1 MKKKILFFRA
11 LPEFLFRCFS
21 FSGHYSK
28 NGQYVKVKLF
38 FLFSFV
44 GFSLCAQHS
53 QFTSNGPM
61 VIPAGI
67 IASNNAD
74 DLERHRVWLNM
85 ANPQGAFKQLLIGY
99 IEGAT
104 NAHDNMFDG
113 ETQDAN
119 PYLDFYSMIND
130 RKYVI
135 QGRALPFS
143 DTDLVPLGY
152 RSALVSYF
160 TISIDQVDG
169 NLINQDI
176 YIHDKVTGVTH
187 NLKTGGYK
195 FYTVI
200 GTFDDRFIL
209 RYTNNTL
216 GTDNFKNTDKKVFI
230 SVKNKIITINAIDN
244 LINEIDV
251 YDITGKEIYKRSN
264 LNDAV
269 FQIENLEFQNQIL
282 LVRVILENNN
292 ITTQKI
298 VF

>member
-1 MKKKILFFRA
+1 MKKKILLCQA
-11 LPEFLFRCFS
+11 LPHFLVRCFS
-21 FSGHYSK
+21 FSDHYSK
-28 NGQYVKVKLF
+28 NGQYVKVKLSL
-38 FLFSFV
+38 LFSFV
-44 GFSLCAQHS
+44 WFSLLAQHS
-53 QFTSNGPM
+53 PFASNGSI
-61 VIPAGI
+61 VIPAGTI
-67 IASNNAD
+67 VSKNAD
-74 DLERHRVWLNM
+74 DIERHRVWLNM
-85 ANPQGAFKQLLIGY
+85 ANTQGAFKQLLVGY

-119 PYLDFYSMIND
+119 PYLDFYSMIGD

-143 DTDLVPLGY
+143 DADLVPLGY
-152 RSALVSYF
+152 RSALVSDF
-160 TISIDQVDG
+160 TISIDQADG

-176 YIHDKVTGVTH
+176 YIQDKVTGATH
-187 NLKTGGYK
+187 NLKTGGYT
-195 FYTVI
+195 FSTVI

-216 GTDNFKNTDKKVFI
+216 GTGTFENIEKEVFI
-230 SVKNKIITINAIDN
+230 SVKNKIITINANDN
-244 LINEIDV
+244 LIDEIYV
-251 YDITGKEIYKRSN
+251 YDITGKEIYKSN
-264 LNDAV
+264 LNDVA
-269 FQIENLEFQNQIL
+269 FQIENLESQNQIL

>member
-1 MKKKILFFRA
+1 
-11 LPEFLFRCFS
+11 
-21 FSGHYSK
+21 
-28 NGQYVKVKLF
+28 
-38 FLFSFV
+38 LFSLV
-44 GFSLCAQHS
+44 WFSLLAQHS
-53 QFTSNGPM
+53 PFASNGSI
-61 VIPAGI
+61 VIPAGTI
-67 IASNNAD
+67 VSKNAD
-74 DLERHRVWLNM
+74 DIERHRVWLNM
-85 ANPQGAFKQLLIGY
+85 ANTQGAFKQLLVGY

-119 PYLDFYSMIND
+119 PYLDFYSMIGD

-143 DTDLVPLGY
+143 DADLVPLGY
-152 RSALVSYF
+152 RSALVSDF
-160 TISIDQVDG
+160 TISIDQADG

-176 YIHDKVTGVTH
+176 YIQDKVTGATH
-187 NLKTGGYK
+187 NLKTGGYT
-195 FYTVI
+195 FSTVI

-216 GTDNFKNTDKKVFI
+216 GTGTFENIEKEVFI
-230 SVKNKIITINAIDN
+230 SVKNKIITINANDN
-244 LINEIDV
+244 LIDEIYV
-251 YDITGKEIYKRSN
+251 YDITGKEIYKSN
-264 LNDAV
+264 LNDVA
-269 FQIENLEFQNQIL
+269 FQIENLESQNQIL